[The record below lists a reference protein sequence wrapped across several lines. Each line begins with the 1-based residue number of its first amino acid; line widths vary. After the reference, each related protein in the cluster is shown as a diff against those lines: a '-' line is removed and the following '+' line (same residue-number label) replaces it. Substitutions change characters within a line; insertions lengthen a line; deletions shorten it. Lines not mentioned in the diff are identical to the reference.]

1 MQSIAKSNT
10 YLCTNSMDRGMQKCV
25 KNSPASSVFIHC
37 YIVGEAAL
45 IKWLS
50 FRMNNFMIT
59 TIGGLIAET

>member
-10 YLCTNSMDRGMQKCV
+10 YFCTNSMDRGMRICV
-25 KNSPASSVFIHC
+25 YNFPGSSVFIHC